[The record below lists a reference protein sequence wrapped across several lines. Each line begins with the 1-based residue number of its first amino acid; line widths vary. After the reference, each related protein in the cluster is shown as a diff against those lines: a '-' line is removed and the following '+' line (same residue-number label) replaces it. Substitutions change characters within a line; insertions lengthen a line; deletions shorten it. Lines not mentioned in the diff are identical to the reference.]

1 MKRSMIYVSLENRCR
16 VKHDTSRKL
25 ASLRINV
32 HSVKKINWINT
43 INSPQR
49 CRISLVFSPRHL
61 KSYSLCFQKINI
73 CLCTVLRESRGFEMG
88 GCCFFFCVCVKYLQS
103 WWLRFFWDDQ
113 QKWFKWSDIK
123 GLIWIQTVWFCEDE
137 MGTTCRASEGYVFP
151 RIKYS
156 RWANIKQDHKSLLA
170 NKQHS
175 KLLSPRM

>member
-16 VKHDTSRKL
+16 VKHNTSRKL

-88 GCCFFFCVCVKYLQS
+88 GCFFFLCVKYLQS
-103 WWLRFFWDDQ
+103 WWFAVLLR
-113 QKWFKWSDIK
+113 WSTK
-123 GLIWIQTVWFCEDE
+123 VIQMIRHKRFDLDSNNMVLWRWNGNH
-137 MGTTCRASEGYVFP
+137 MQSEWGVCF
-151 RIKYS
+151 S
-156 RWANIKQDHKSLLA
+156 QNQV
-170 NKQHS
+170 Q
-175 KLLSPRM
+175 